1 MKAFSAAC
9 ALGLLGLLASS
20 AVVGAPT
27 SSGPSW
33 SDPQGLCNA
42 IVYMPT
48 KGWHNGGSFLG
59 WFCQSELKQYGAVGP
74 RGLPSTFQ
82 FDVTGT
88 AYHKATTIEL
98 RYNANNPA
106 TRTKSLQQMGQYAKV
121 LSDNVAFKLSTA
133 QLRKI
138 AHGQSFAA
146 SAPQASVKFTVA
158 PGPIHVYTLS
168 ISAK

>member
-1 MKAFSAAC
+1 
-9 ALGLLGLLASS
+9 
-20 AVVGAPT
+20 
-27 SSGPSW
+27 
-33 SDPQGLCNA
+33 
-42 IVYMPT
+42 MPT

-88 AYHKATTIEL
+88 GYHEATTIEL

-106 TRTKSLQQMGQYAKV
+106 TRAKSLQQMAQCAKV

-138 AHGQSFAA
+138 AHGQSFTG
-146 SAPQASVKFTVA
+146 SVPHASVKLAVA
-158 PGPIHVYTLS
+158 PGRVRVYTLS
-168 ISAK
+168 ISSK